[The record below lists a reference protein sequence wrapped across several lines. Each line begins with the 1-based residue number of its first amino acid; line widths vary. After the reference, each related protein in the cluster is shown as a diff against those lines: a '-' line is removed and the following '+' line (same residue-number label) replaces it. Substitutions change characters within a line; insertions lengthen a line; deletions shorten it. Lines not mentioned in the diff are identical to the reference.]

1 MSYLSNET
9 WDSDIFS
16 LLNSPFDFNQN
27 VKAQRTY
34 RLDKRDEW
42 FYFFPKCLE
51 EVLDVSVY
59 LFEQFE
65 IHHVETSMVHVRR
78 CLFIPKLSSEEIDEL
93 DQNMFDKGYKK
104 NVSRYVSRS
113 SIAFRYENGL
123 IFTSKS
129 SLIRLGKGI
138 GDLR

>member
-1 MSYLSNET
+1 MSFLSNET

-42 FYFFPKCLE
+42 FYFFPKCQE
-51 EVLDVSVY
+51 EVLAISVY

-65 IHHVETSMVHVRR
+65 IHHVETSMVQVRR
-78 CLFIPKLSSEEIDEL
+78 CLFIPKLGSVEIDEL
-93 DQNMFDKGYKK
+93 DQNMFDKCYKK
-104 NVSRYVSRS
+104 NGSRYVSRS
-113 SIAFRYENGL
+113 SIAFKYESGL
-123 IFTSKS
+123 IIASKS
-129 SLIRLGKGI
+129 SLIGLGKGI

>member
-16 LLNSPFDFNQN
+16 LLNSPFDFNQS

-42 FYFFPKCLE
+42 FYFFPKCQE

-65 IHHVETSMVHVRR
+65 IHHVETSMVQVRR
-78 CLFIPKLSSEEIDEL
+78 CLYIPKLSSEEIDEL

-104 NVSRYVSRS
+104 NGARYVSRS

-129 SLIRLGKGI
+129 SLIGLGKI
-138 GDLR
+138 LGDLR